1 MKNIEFT
8 FTIEEVNLV
17 FDALLDKP
25 ARATRALINRIE
37 AEAIEQL
44 KVQETDS
51 EDAKEG
57 NE

>member
-17 FDALLDKP
+17 LDALLDKP
-25 ARATRALINRIE
+25 ARSSRALINRIE

-51 EDAKEG
+51 EYAKED

>member
-17 FDALLDKP
+17 LDALLDKP

-51 EDAKEG
+51 EDAKED